1 MCYDEETVKSTDSD
15 ELSQLKE
22 DIQSLIDSDNTTEN
36 EKTVLEDMIVDI
48 EGLEDK
54 IEEIEQ
60 QLERIAGIE
69 NIYNPEKVTS
79 DDKAAIEETIV
90 EIEAVN
96 PDNLTDEQKA
106 EYEEIKAGFEALLEE
121 IAAAEKNVADI
132 DIELEMF
139 DEERVTK
146 FWEDDI
152 EALKAKIE
160 ELLADE
166 NMGEAEKAKLNEYK
180 AQAEKLIEII
190 NTPVKYLSLRFFYL
204 IWDFLVWA
212 FNGILWIFSK
222 IFG

>member
-1 MCYDEETVKSTDSD
+1 MANSESTKNMTALG
-15 ELSQLKE
+15 EM
-22 DIQSLIDSDNTTEN
+22 I
-36 EKTVLEDMIVDI
+36 EKV

-54 IEEIEQ
+54 IEEIET

-69 NIYNPEKVTS
+69 NIYNPETVTS
-79 DDKAAIEETIV
+79 DDKVAIQKTID

-106 EYEEIKAGFEALLEE
+106 EYEEIKAGFEALLDR
-121 IAAAEKNVADI
+121 ISAATLQVDAVGEV
-132 DIELEMF
+132 LEAF
-139 DEERVTK
+139 DDDRATI

-152 EALKAKIE
+152 EAVKARID

-190 NTPVKYLSLRFFYL
+190 NTPVKYFSLRFFYF
-204 IWDFLVWA
+204 IWDSLHWLSSHVIFI
-212 FNGILWIFSK
+212 FNWIVAMF
-222 IFG
+222 